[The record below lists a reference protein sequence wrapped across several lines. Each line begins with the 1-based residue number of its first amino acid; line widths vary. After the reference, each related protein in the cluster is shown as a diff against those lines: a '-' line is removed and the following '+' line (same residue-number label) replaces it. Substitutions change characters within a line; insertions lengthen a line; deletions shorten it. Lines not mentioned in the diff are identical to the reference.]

1 MADFR
6 QLALDFVLED
16 DEAKLTELAQRAAKG
31 VLLWDTDRL
40 EIVNYRGS
48 NVFCCLEL
56 ESTAGSNPVARWV
69 EAVQPWMPGN
79 KETEDSQ
86 ETPDWT
92 SRAKGEDQLITL
104 LSSAVL
110 YCANKSTV
118 QLWSF
123 YLVHW
128 TL

>member
-16 DEAKLTELAQRAAKG
+16 DEAKLTALAQKAAKG
-31 VLLWDTDRL
+31 TLKWIANLSWSGDCKLTN
-40 EIVNYRGS
+40 IS
-48 NVFCCLEL
+48 SSLEL

-92 SRAKGEDQLITL
+92 SRAKGENQSFSLINNRL
-104 LSSAVL
+104 AS
-110 YCANKSTV
+110 C
-118 QLWSF
+118 
-123 YLVHW
+123 
-128 TL
+128 